1 MNRVIVV
8 GTTGSGKTTLAGQLA
23 QKMNCPFIELDA
35 LFWNPGWVKTPPDEF
50 RRRVVEAIAPERWA
64 AGGNYSTARDLVWQ
78 RADSL
83 VWLDYPLPLILLR
96 LFKRTVR
103 RIISQEELWAGNR
116 ESFRASFMSRDS
128 LFLWALQSNPKQRR
142 TWPIE
147 LQKPE
152 YAHLRVF
159 HFRRPRETQAW
170 LDAFTK
176 DEREA

>member
-35 LFWNPGWVKTPPDEF
+35 LFWNPHWVKTPPDEF
-50 RRRVVEAIAPERWA
+50 RRRVAEAIVQERWA
-64 AGGNYSTARDLVWQ
+64 GGGNYGTARDLVWQ
-78 RADSL
+78 RADTL
-83 VWLDYPLPLILLR
+83 VWLDYPLLLILTR
-96 LFKRTVR
+96 LFRRTVR

-116 ESFRASFMSRDS
+116 ESFRNAFLSRNS
-128 LFLWALQSNPKQRR
+128 LFLWALQSNPKQRSA
-142 TWPIE
+142 WPAE

-159 HFRRPRETQAW
+159 RFHQPRETQNW
-170 LDAFTK
+170 LDTFNT
-176 DEREA
+176 DEHR